1 MTTKTERLAQL
12 VKELRGTTSQRRF
25 STILGVSKSCVNF
38 WESGLAFPDTEN
50 LEKLAVYK
58 GWTLAQLQTYLVQG
72 ELPSSEPLQQI
83 LSTLRSLPTEA
94 VAIVASAAV
103 ETLVSRSKSPS
114 SAPNSVLVSVDKE
127 W

>member
-1 MTTKTERLAQL
+1 MTTKAERLAQL
-12 VKELRGTTSQRRF
+12 IKELRGTTSQRRF
-25 STILGVSKSCVNF
+25 SQHLGVSKSCVNF

-50 LEKLAVYK
+50 LEKLAAFK

-103 ETLVSRSKSPS
+103 ETLVSRSKSPHL
-114 SAPNSVLVSVDKE
+114 APTSVLVSVDNE